1 MLNIFFSLWL
11 CWVFVAVSGISLV
24 AVSRGYSLL
33 VVCRL
38 LIAVASLVHSMGSG
52 ACSSFSS

>member
-1 MLNIFFSLWL
+1 M
-11 CWVFVAVSGISLV
+11 SGISLV

-38 LIAVASLVHSMGSG
+38 LIAVASLVQSMERGTLMTQYELETGKGSW
-52 ACSSFSS
+52 AIANDVA